1 MTAGPYI
8 HRVPAPDVGLTPL
21 GRTLLTIA
29 SAVVVLAGLGAA
41 RPVVGPVVIALLL
54 TIAWAPAANWL
65 RRHRWPATIAWLT
78 GMVLGILFVVL
89 FVLLVASSL
98 GQLQDKLPDYQPRVS
113 ALQQTVA
120 GWLDLLPFD
129 ASRLLSSDAMQ
140 PDALVG
146 YALRLIG
153 GLTATAGALGVF
165 VFIMAFMMVEA
176 VRYPGKLRDA
186 IATSAGDRLQ
196 RFWGSMQSYVTIS
209 AVFGLIAGVLNTVL
223 LLALGVDF
231 AILWG
236 VGSFVLSFLPN
247 IGFLLA
253 LAPPTLLA
261 LIQFGFARAAIVVAG
276 FTLINFVLDNVLK
289 PRFVGT
295 SLDLSPAVVVLSLL
309 FWGWLLGVSGALLA
323 VPLSLAARF
332 LFDNFDETRW
342 IAHLMSDAKP
352 APLSVPQ
359 AAPGTDVA

>member
-1 MTAGPYI
+1 M
-8 HRVPAPDVGLTPL
+8 
-21 GRTLLTIA
+21 LLSAA
-29 SAVVVLAGLGAA
+29 SAVIVLAGLRTAQS
-41 RPVVGPVVIALLL
+41 VVGPVVIALLL
-54 TIAWAPAANWL
+54 TIAWTPAANWL
-65 RRHRWPATIAWLT
+65 RRHRWPPTVAWLT
-78 GMVLGILFVVL
+78 GIVLAMLFFGL

-98 GQLQDKLPDYQPRVS
+98 GQLQDKLPYYQPRVT

-120 GWLDLLPFD
+120 RWLTLLPFD
-129 ASRLLSSDAMQ
+129 ASRLLASEAMQ
-140 PDALVG
+140 PGALVG
-146 YALRLIG
+146 HALRFIG

-176 VRYPGKLRDA
+176 VRYPEKLRDA
-186 IATSAGDRLQ
+186 IATSSVFGDRLH
-196 RFWGSMQSYVTIS
+196 RFWRSMQSYVTIS
-209 AVFGLIAGVLNTVL
+209 AVFGLIAGALNTVL

-253 LAPPTLLA
+253 LVPPTALA

-276 FTLINFVLDNVLK
+276 FTLINSLLDNVIK

-309 FWGWLLGVSGALLA
+309 FWSWLLGVSGALLA
-323 VPLSLAARF
+323 VPLSLGAKF
-332 LFDNFDETRW
+332 LFENFDETRW
-342 IAHLMSDAKP
+342 IAHVMSDAKP
-352 APLSVPQ
+352 VPAALSAP
-359 AAPGTDVA
+359 APETTL

>member
-1 MTAGPYI
+1 M
-8 HRVPAPDVGLTPL
+8 
-21 GRTLLTIA
+21 LLSAA
-29 SAVVVLAGLGAA
+29 SVVIVLAGLRAA
-41 RPVVGPVVIALLL
+41 RSVVGPVVIALLL
-54 TIAWAPAANWL
+54 TIAWTPAANWL
-65 RRHRWPATIAWLT
+65 RRHRWAPTVAWLT
-78 GMVLGILFVVL
+78 GIVLAMLFFGL

-98 GQLQDKLPDYQPRVS
+98 GQLQDKLPYYQPRVT

-120 GWLDLLPFD
+120 RWLTLLPFD
-129 ASRLLSSDAMQ
+129 ASRLLASEAMQ
-140 PDALVG
+140 PGALVG
-146 YALRLIG
+146 HALRLIG

-176 VRYPGKLRDA
+176 VRYPEKLRDA
-186 IATSAGDRLQ
+186 IATSSAFGDRLH
-196 RFWGSMQSYVTIS
+196 RFWRSMQSYVTIS

-253 LAPPTLLA
+253 LVPPTALA
-261 LIQFGFARAAIVVAG
+261 LIQFGFARAVIVVAG
-276 FTLINFVLDNVLK
+276 FALINSLLDNVIK

-309 FWGWLLGVSGALLA
+309 FWSWLLGVAGALLA
-323 VPLSLAARF
+323 VPLSLGAKF
-332 LFDNFDETRW
+332 LFENFDETRW
-342 IAHLMSDAKP
+342 IAHVMSDAKP
-352 APLSVPQ
+352 APAAQSTPAPASVQ
-359 AAPGTDVA
+359 

>member
-1 MTAGPYI
+1 M
-8 HRVPAPDVGLTPL
+8 
-21 GRTLLTIA
+21 LLSAA
-29 SAVVVLAGLGAA
+29 SAVIVLAGLRAA
-41 RPVVGPVVIALLL
+41 ASVVGPVVIALLL
-54 TIAWAPAANWL
+54 TITWTPAANWL
-65 RRHRWPATIAWLT
+65 RRRGWPPTVAWLT
-78 GMVLGILFVVL
+78 GMVLGMLFVGL

-120 GWLDLLPFD
+120 QWLALLPFD
-129 ASRLLSSDAMQ
+129 ASRLLASEAMQ

-146 YALRLIG
+146 HALRLIR
-153 GLTATAGALGVF
+153 GLTATAGTLSVF

-176 VRYPGKLRDA
+176 VRYPEKLNDV
-186 IATSAGDRLQ
+186 IATSSVFRDNLH
-196 RFWGSMQSYVTIS
+196 RFWQSMQSYVTIS
-209 AVFGLIAGVLNTVL
+209 AVFGLVGGALNTVL

-253 LAPPTLLA
+253 LVPPAALA
-261 LIQFGFARAAIVVAG
+261 LIQFGFARAAMVVGG
-276 FTLINFVLDNVLK
+276 FVLINFVLDNVIK

-309 FWGWLLGVSGALLA
+309 FWSWLLGVSGALLA
-323 VPLSLAARF
+323 VPLSLAAKF
-332 LFDNFDETRW
+332 LCENFDETRW
-342 IAHLMSDAKP
+342 IAHVMSDARPLPAARNAP
-352 APLSVPQ
+352 AP
-359 AAPGTDVA
+359 PG